1 MAVLAGESLA
11 TGHTPRIGVD
21 CAHRE
26 KKVSLWASDTS
37 LAEPRDR
44 QDHVPE
50 NCLLG
55 R

>member
-1 MAVLAGESLA
+1 MVVLAGESLA
-11 TGHTPRIGVD
+11 TGRTLRVGVD

-26 KKVSLWASDTS
+26 EKVSFWASDTS